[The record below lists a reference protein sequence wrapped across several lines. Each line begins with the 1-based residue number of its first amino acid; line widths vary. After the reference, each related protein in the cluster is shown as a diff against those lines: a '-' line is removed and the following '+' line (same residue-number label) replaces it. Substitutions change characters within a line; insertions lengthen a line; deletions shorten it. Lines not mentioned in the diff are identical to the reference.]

1 MIYSRFVNMIFAL
14 GLLIIMSS
22 SLAKSKDYKLEIL
35 DLNPVDL
42 CGKEYEREIII
53 APTIG
58 SVIKSDSLIG
68 FELSLNYNP
77 EVVKINRVLTINT
90 FADRFKYKKSNADG
104 ADGEIVFEGAVDLK
118 GFPNPLSG
126 DMPLVGFAG
135 DFIGTCNDTAVIGV
149 NYFFPFDDF
158 KGSVDADTTLKI
170 AGRIVDKPSRSIG
183 FEIEDSEI
191 ILKQDSSVSLNV
203 NLDLG
208 ELSSLEFWQVRFSLD
223 TDSISIES
231 IEGNNSINIDNVT
244 PNGDNGYL
252 VDMEVLNTENTD
264 IMLQIK
270 SHKYDTAD
278 VNLKIE
284 TVTITE
290 CACATRFPESDFKF
304 TNKQSKDSVSTS
316 VDYFDEY
323 DNVNGL
329 IIPKTET
336 VIIQV
341 FNVLGNKIDEIYCD
355 VNNVYDTNRLKEGI
369 YFIKVTTSN
378 NTKIYK
384 KINN

>member
-22 SLAKSKDYKLEIL
+22 SLAKSKDYKLEIM

-104 ADGEIVFEGAVDLK
+104 ENGEIVFEGAVDLK

-170 AGRIVDKPSRSIG
+170 AGKIVDKPSRSIG

-252 VDMEVLNTENTD
+252 VDMEVLNIENTD

-284 TVTITE
+284 TVTTTE

-304 TNKQSKDSVSTS
+304 TNMKSKDSVSTN
-316 VDYFDEY
+316 VDYFVEY
-323 DNVNGL
+323 DNVNGI
-329 IIPKTET
+329 IIPKTEALN
-336 VIIQV
+336 IQV
-341 FNVLGNKIDEIYCD
+341 YNVLGNKIDEKYCN
-355 VNNVYDTNRLKEGI
+355 VNSVYDTNRLKEGI

>member
-1 MIYSRFVNMIFAL
+1 
-14 GLLIIMSS
+14 MSS
-22 SLAKSKDYKLEIL
+22 SLAKSKDYKLEIM

-104 ADGEIVFEGAVDLK
+104 ENGEIVFEGAVDLK

-170 AGRIVDKPSRSIG
+170 AGKIVDKPSRSIG

-252 VDMEVLNTENTD
+252 VDMEVLNIENTD

-284 TVTITE
+284 TVNTTE
-290 CACATRFPESDFKF
+290 CVCATRFPDSDYTF
-304 TNKQSKDSVSTS
+304 TNMQSKDSVSTN
-316 VDYFDEY
+316 VDYFVEY
-323 DNVNGL
+323 DNVNGI
-329 IIPKTET
+329 IIPKTEALN
-336 VIIQV
+336 IQV
-341 FNVLGNKIDEIYCD
+341 YNVLGNKIDEKYCD